1 MRKEFVRLMLEMGGK
16 EERLVIL
23 AGDISVFGLREFR
36 KNYPERFYNIGIC
49 EQSMMSMASGMALAG
64 LIPVVHSI
72 APFVTERCF
81 EQIKDDFCYQGVGGN
96 IVSVGSAFDYSG
108 LGCTH
113 HTYSDIA
120 ILRSLPNTEVVYPSS
135 PKELEVLFKQSF
147 DNGKLTYFRLP
158 ERKHTQQ
165 IDESIIKFGRG
176 VVIKDGIDITIVVS
190 GPQVD
195 NAAKASATLKK
206 DGIDAEII
214 YIHTIKP
221 MDKELII
228 ESARKTGKVLTVE
241 EASIRG
247 GLGDEVSMVLGELGN
262 IEMYRMGVGD
272 KFITDYGKYD
282 DLCRSS
288 GLNEEEIAN
297 KIRSIVANE

>member
-1 MRKEFVRLMLEMGGK
+1 MRKEFMRLMLEMGGK

-23 AGDISVFGLREFR
+23 VGDISVFGLREFR
-36 KNYPERFYNIGIC
+36 RNYPERFYNIGIC
-49 EQSMMSMASGMALAG
+49 EQSMVSIASGMALAG

-96 IVSVGSAFDYSG
+96 IVSVGSAFDYAG

-120 ILRSLPNTEVVYPSS
+120 ILRSLPNTEIIYPAS
-135 PKELEVLFKQSF
+135 PKEFELLFKQRY

-158 ERKHTQQ
+158 EKKHALVFEESQ
-165 IDESIIKFGRG
+165 INFGKGILIKEGEDIS
-176 VVIKDGIDITIVVS
+176 VITT

-195 NAAKASATLKK
+195 NVVNASEILKAR
-206 DGIDAEII
+206 GINVEII

-221 MDKELII
+221 LDGELII
-228 ESARKTGKVLTVE
+228 NSALKTKRILIVE

-247 GLGDEVSMVLGELGN
+247 GLGDEVSMAVGHLQG
-262 IEMYRMGVGD
+262 ISSYRMGIGD
-272 KFITDYGKYD
+272 SFITYYGTYD
-282 DLCRSS
+282 EICKKIGMDSI
-288 GLNEEEIAN
+288 GIAN
-297 KIRSIVANE
+297 KVEEIVKK